1 MRDAGTSHQRAGTAA
16 GAGLPRPEA
25 SAAQIPAQRGRT
37 AMRAL
42 VVTAI
47 VAAVGVAV
55 LGGVRSFEAVSA
67 RFGSPLVPL
76 TADGMIIACT
86 ALRLAA
92 LTRGWR
98 LPGSLLTTYVFIV
111 GTIWL
116 NVAAATGWADAVAHA
131 LAPAAYAVL
140 VELLAHML
148 RLQLRLAKPRAAR
161 VSALTWVTSPVITTR
176 VWLHL
181 ARTGGEDPR
190 EARALVQQ
198 VVRMR
203 SRLRSVCPNGW
214 HPFDGAR
221 PARTAALH
229 TIRDGLLTAAEVAA
243 LLPDADRLT
252 PSALLARIDR
262 AALHTGPSRQASGAP
277 VREIVEPDRTA
288 EDSTVRAPVDPDQEA
303 PVHAPPPSAVHRAD
317 PSRAP
322 ARSGG
327 PTRRVRSGAGRDG
340 RTDAELVAVLRQHSV
355 ERNGGQALSQR
366 QVRELLGVGFPKAR
380 RLVEAAGWA
389 DDRAD
394 SSGNAAQTEPEPAK
408 PHQDQEPEPIH
419 LEMSDAR

>member
-1 MRDAGTSHQRAGTAA
+1 MLTQRW
-16 GAGLPRPEA
+16 
-25 SAAQIPAQRGRT
+25 SAHRVLIGVAI
-37 AMRAL
+37 AMAL
-42 VVTAI
+42 A
-47 VAAVGVAV
+47 VAA

-76 TADGMIIACT
+76 TADGMIVACT

-98 LPGSLLTTYVFIV
+98 LPGSLVTTYVFIV

-116 NVAAATGWADAVAHA
+116 NVAAAHGWSDAVAHA

-148 RLQLRLAKPRAAR
+148 RLQLRLSRPRQVR
-161 VSALTWVTSPVITTR
+161 LSALTWATSPVITTR

-181 ARTGGEDPR
+181 ARTGGEDPVA
-190 EARALVQQ
+190 ARALVQQ

-243 LLPDADRLT
+243 LLPASDRLT
-252 PSALLARIDR
+252 PAELLARIDR
-262 AALHTGPSRQASGAP
+262 AALDTGPHRDAAP
-277 VREIVEPDRTA
+277 VTAAPADRGRCGPGPGVPVPDRTA
-288 EDSTVRAPVDPDQEA
+288 EGAPVRPVNPTSPD
-303 PVHAPPPSAVHRAD
+303 SAVT
-317 PSRAP
+317 
-322 ARSGG
+322 G
-327 PTRRVRSGAGRDG
+327 PTPAPEHATEPTPVPRRPVSASRSQRPSDEDLVDELRRQSAEHNGGRPLSGREVRRV
-340 RTDAELVAVLRQHSV
+340 
-355 ERNGGQALSQR
+355 
-366 QVRELLGVGFPKAR
+366 LGVGTPKAR
-380 RLVEAAGWA
+380 RLRELAGWTTDAAGSGA
-389 DDRAD
+389 KAETGESEPSKSDREAE
-394 SSGNAAQTEPEPAK
+394 TEP
-408 PHQDQEPEPIH
+408 QQ